1 MSSSSQTSTV
11 HERYCA
17 LKDHLFSGRRSV
29 RPIFLLSFGPM
40 GSGKTSRIEAHL
52 RAHNHDPKNFVFLVL
67 DDIIE
72 QDPTYQAEVKATLA
86 RLEGSGKE
94 RLSEALQEVY
104 FKYRKDAAVLSE
116 ALLSIAVRS
125 KFNVV
130 FETTGSNGSVGWST
144 YMFRRMSES
153 GYETQLFYPFVRAE
167 ELCVRCDARAS
178 TTGRWIPH
186 ATIKAFA
193 LQAMDNFATLAPHS
207 DHVWIVDNNGP
218 NPQAV
223 FEIVDTDD
231 INSGTKEVSIC
242 ARPEH
247 LDTLGFSPALREYV
261 TSVCEPKTK

>member
-1 MSSSSQTSTV
+1 MSSGTLHQQ
-11 HERYCA
+11 YCD
-17 LKDHLFSGRRSV
+17 LKDRLFSGRRSV

-52 RAHNHDPKNFVFLVL
+52 RANNHDPGNFVFLVL

-72 QDPTYQAEVKATLA
+72 ADVGYRAEV
-86 RLEGSGKE
+86 
-94 RLSEALQEVY
+94 SEAIAQHAGSPREELSAALQVIY
-104 FKYRKDAAVLSE
+104 FKYRKDASVISE

-130 FETTGSNGSVGWST
+130 FETTGSNASVGWST

-167 ELCVRCDARAS
+167 ELCARCDERAA

-186 ATIKAFA
+186 ETIKAFA
-193 LQAMDNFATLAPHS
+193 QQAMDNFATLAPHS

-218 NPQAV
+218 NPQPV
-223 FEIVDTDD
+223 LEVIDTDD

-247 LDTLGFSPALREYV
+247 IESLGFSQGLRAYV
-261 TSVCEPKTK
+261 ESICSKPK

>member
-1 MSSSSQTSTV
+1 
-11 HERYCA
+11 
-17 LKDHLFSGRRSV
+17 
-29 RPIFLLSFGPM
+29 M

-52 RAHNHDPKNFVFLVL
+52 RDNHLDPKNFVFLVL

-72 QDPTYQAEVKATLA
+72 GDPGYRAEVSETIRQHKS
-86 RLEGSGKE
+86 SGKSKE
-94 RLSEALQEVY
+94 ELSAALQGVY
-104 FKYRKDAAVLSE
+104 FNYRKDASVLSE

-167 ELCVRCDARAS
+167 ELCARCDERAA

-186 ATIKAFA
+186 ETIKAFA
-193 LQAMDNFATLAPHS
+193 QQAMDNFATLAPHS

-218 NPQAV
+218 NPQPV
-223 FEIVDTDD
+223 FEVIDTDD

-247 LDTLGFSPALREYV
+247 IEAIGFSAGLRAYV
-261 TSVCEPKTK
+261 EAACLKR